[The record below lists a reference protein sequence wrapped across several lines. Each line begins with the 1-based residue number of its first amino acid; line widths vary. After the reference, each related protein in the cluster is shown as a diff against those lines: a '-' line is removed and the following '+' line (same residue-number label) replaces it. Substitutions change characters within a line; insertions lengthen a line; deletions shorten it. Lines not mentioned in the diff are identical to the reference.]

1 MSDPYLRSIVTMDA
15 AATRFHACERFHRC
29 EHVASDSP
37 RSSDTPSLSRA
48 GKHIVYVNPV
58 AIGVD
63 GWDKYL
69 RDAKERLRTGET
81 VNTLVSC
88 VGIGLTLY
96 LTNLMLNSWCPC
108 RDIRRCPSYGHL
120 LICSSL
126 VESFRILST
135 RVCVAWIGCVSTIY
149 LRTFLAL
156 SGQPIL
162 FRQRPQTAETLIS
175 CESKLTK
182 KVTPR

>member
-1 MSDPYLRSIVTMDA
+1 MDA

-29 EHVASDSP
+29 EHVASDAP

-63 GWDKYL
+63 RWDQYL
-69 RDAKERLRTGET
+69 GDVKERLRTGET

-88 VGIGLTLY
+88 VGIWLTPY
-96 LTNLMLNSWCPC
+96 LTNPMLRSWCPC
-108 RDIRRCPSYGHL
+108 RDIRHCPSYDHL
-120 LICSSL
+120 LICLSL

-135 RVCVAWIGCVSTIY
+135 RVCVAWIGCVSTVY
-149 LRTFLAL
+149 SRVFLAL
-156 SGQPIL
+156 LGQPIL
-162 FRQRPQTAETLIS
+162 FRQHPQMAETLIS
-175 CESKLTK
+175 C
-182 KVTPR
+182 